1 MSNGKRVLS
10 LLLTVILG
18 LGVMPMHAYADTSQ
32 PFPSENKNRH
42 SYTPYA
48 NMINSYLYEENGNF
62 MRVENVKGKIVV
74 ENYNNEFKL
83 QSQRMIEHELPIW
96 GGFFA
101 GKDYNFFVFGQAN
114 FQEDDN
120 VEVLRVVKY
129 NKRWKRIDS
138 LSLYGL
144 NTIDPFASGSLRCA
158 EDKDNLYIHTCHK
171 MYKTPDGRN
180 HQANLT
186 LSIKKSNMSMEKIS
200 GLSPYTVT
208 SGFHFYV
215 SHSFDQFILVDQ
227 NGKIVTYDYGDAFPR
242 SAVLTR
248 NANQVEVQKFAGSS
262 GQNVTNASLGGLTE
276 TSKGYVTAYHYQDGN
291 VFLSYTPKDHFSEK
305 DTKITQLC
313 KSKDWNPFG
322 QPTPMLV
329 SAGLNGGY
337 VMWYGATYERFDP
350 PKPNGMIGQ
359 YSSTFYYTT
368 YDSEGRIGE
377 IKSVPAELSDCRPI
391 VVNGKVIWY
400 VTEDSVPVFYILDNG
415 NLSKVVAS

>member
-1 MSNGKRVLS
+1 MSKGKRVLS

-171 MYKTPDGRN
+171 IYKTPDGR
-180 HQANLT
+180 
-186 LSIKKSNMSMEKIS
+186 
-200 GLSPYTVT
+200 
-208 SGFHFYV
+208 GFHFYV
-215 SHSFDQFILVDQ
+215 SHSFDQFIFVDQ

-305 DTKITQLC
+305 DTKIT
-313 KSKDWNPFG
+313 
-322 QPTPMLV
+322 
-329 SAGLNGGY
+329 
-337 VMWYGATYERFDP
+337 
-350 PKPNGMIGQ
+350 
-359 YSSTFYYTT
+359 
-368 YDSEGRIGE
+368 
-377 IKSVPAELSDCRPI
+377 
-391 VVNGKVIWY
+391 
-400 VTEDSVPVFYILDNG
+400 
-415 NLSKVVAS
+415 

>member
-1 MSNGKRVLS
+1 MCKQKRFLALFLALVLG
-10 LLLTVILG
+10 IG
-18 LGVMPMHAYADTSQ
+18 IMPVCAYANTLQ
-32 PFPSENKNRH
+32 PVPSKNKNAH

-48 NMINSYLYEENGNF
+48 SPVNSYLYEENGQLV
-62 MRVENVKGKIVV
+62 RVENIQGKIVI
-74 ENYNNEFKL
+74 ENYDREFKL
-83 QSQRMIEHELPIW
+83 QSQKIMTYELPIW

-101 GKDYNFFVFGQAN
+101 GKD
-114 FQEDDN
+114 N
-120 VEVLRVVKY
+120 VEVLRIVKY
-129 NKRWKRIDS
+129 DKSWNRIDS

-144 NTIDPFASGSLRCA
+144 NTVDPFASGSLRCA
-158 EDKDNLYIHTCHK
+158 EDGDNLYIHTCHK
-171 MYKTPDGRN
+171 IYKTSDGRN
-180 HQANLT
+180 HQTNMT
-186 LSIKKSNMSMEKIS
+186 LSIKKSNMNMEKIS
-200 GLSPYTVT
+200 GLSPYLVT
-208 SGFHFYV
+208 NGFYFYV

-227 NGKIVTYDYGDAFPR
+227 NGKIVTYDHGDASPR

-248 NANQVEVQKFAGSS
+248 NASQVDIQKFS
-262 GQNVTNASLGGLTE
+262 GPYGYNVTNASLGGLAE

-291 VFLSYTPKDHFSEK
+291 VFFSYTPKDHFSEK
-305 DTKITQLC
+305 DTKITQLW

-322 QPTPMLV
+322 QPTPVLV

-400 VTEDSVPVFYILDNG
+400 VTEDSVPVFYILDDG
-415 NLSKVVAS
+415 NLSKVTAS